1 VRDNNELRQDRNPN
15 LLTLVQTILLFP
27 PQERSGGTHAAF
39 LRADRGA
46 CLMAAELHHAG
57 FNGRSCINASTGM
70 PHVAIRA
77 KLPMKRRE
85 IGY

>member
-39 LRADRGA
+39 LRADQDA
-46 CLMAAELHHAG
+46 SLIDAVLHNAG
-57 FNGRSCINASTGM
+57 FQWRSRINLSAGRQ
-70 PHVAIRA
+70 HVAIRA
-77 KLPMKRRE
+77 KLPRKSAD